1 MDLVDSSLTD
11 HPPTEEMLKCIHIGL
26 LCVQRNPSARPTMSW
41 VNVTLSSSTVCL
53 PCLCKSVFFI
63 QELSLIFFECTA
75 RALPLAAAQ
84 PLPWQLCNDTAGN
97 FTANSAYQ
105 ANIRRL
111 AASFPKNASSSPS
124 LFATGVA
131 GTAPDVVYALAL
143 CRGDTNASSC
153 ARCVASQF
161 QNAQQLCALNKGA
174 TMFDDPCILRYADW
188 DFLANTT
195 DNRGMFLAWSYD
207 SVNASAVGAFAAASR
222 RLVDAT
228 ADAAAADPVRRF
240 ATGEE
245 AFDETY
251 PKIYSLA
258 QCTPDMTAADCR
270 TCLGHVISRF
280 MPMYSY
286 FTGKHGGRI
295 FGVRC
300 SFRFETY
307 PFFSGRPLLQLQ
319 LPAAAPPGP
328 GPPPVNMTPPVATSQ
343 RRRKHRTGR
352 VLAIAVP
359 LAAATLG
366 LTVICFCFWSMRTA
380 THKSSGKPYSPNPDD
395 IQVSDSLILD
405 LSTLREATDNFSENN
420 KLGEGGFGAVYKGV
434 LSDGQE
440 IAVKRLSFGSRQ
452 GVQELKTELVLVA
465 KIQHKN
471 LVRIKGV
478 CLEEH
483 EKLLVYEYMPKRSLD
498 TIIFESQK
506 SKELDWT
513 KRLNIINGI
522 ARGLQYLHE
531 DSQLKIVHRDLKPSN
546 VLLDFDYNPKISDF
560 GLAKLFDQ
568 DQSQAV
574 TSHIAGTY
582 GYMAPEYAMHGQY
595 SVKSDVYSLGVLIL
609 EMVTGRKNSSF
620 FDLEQSVDLL
630 SLVWEH
636 WTTGT
641 IAELLDPFLLGRRA
655 PQDQMSKLVN
665 IGLLCV
671 QDNPADRPAM
681 SSVNVMLSIDT
692 VSLQVPSKPTVCTP
706 EMEDPS
712 HLYSDAYNRATKLQ
726 SSDKSKAPMSPN
738 EVTLTELEPR

>member
-1 MDLVDSSLTD
+1 MTMAMSYHRTPPYYLFVSAGALLLVFL
-11 HPPTEEMLKCIHIGL
+11 H
-26 LCVQRNPSARPTMSW
+26 
-41 VNVTLSSSTVCL
+41 L
-53 PCLCKSVFFI
+53 P
-63 QELSLIFFECTA
+63 
-75 RALPLAAAQ
+75 PLATAQ
-84 PLPWQLCNDTAGN
+84 PLPWQLCNNTSGN
-97 FTANSAYQ
+97 FTENSAYQ

-111 AASFPKNASSSPS
+111 AASIPKNASGSPS

-131 GTAPDVVYALAL
+131 GTAPDAVYALAL
-143 CRGDTNASSC
+143 CRGDGNASSC
-153 ARCVASQF
+153 ASCVARAF
-161 QNAQQLCALNKGA
+161 DDAQQLCALKKGA

-188 DFLANTT
+188 DFLANAT
-195 DNRGMFLAWSYD
+195 DNRGKFLVWSFD
-207 SVNASAVGAFAAASR
+207 SVNASVLRTFTAAAR

-228 ADAAAADPVRRF
+228 ADYAVADPIRRF
-240 ATGEE
+240 GTGEVT
-245 AFDETY
+245 FDETY

-258 QCTPDMTAADCR
+258 QCTPDMTAAECR
-270 TCLGHVISRF
+270 TCLGNVIRRF

-307 PFFSGRPLLQLQ
+307 PFFSGRPQLQLQ
-319 LPAAAPPGP
+319 PSGPP
-328 GPPPVNMTPPVATSQ
+328 GPPPVNTTPPATSQ
-343 RRRKHRTGR
+343 RTRKRRTGW

-359 LAAATLG
+359 IAAAMFG

-380 THKSSGKPYSPNPDD
+380 TQKSSGKPYSPNPDD
-395 IQVSDSLILD
+395 IQVINSLLLD
-405 LSTLREATDNFSENN
+405 LSTLREATDNFSESN

-434 LSDGQE
+434 LSRGQE
-440 IAVKRLSFGSRQ
+440 IAVKRLSLGSRQ
-452 GVQELKTELVLVA
+452 GIQELKTELALVA
-465 KIQHKN
+465 KIQHRN

-513 KRLNIINGI
+513 KTLKIINGV

-546 VLLDFDYNPKISDF
+546 VLLGFDYNPKISDF

-574 TSHIAGTY
+574 TSHIAGTF
-582 GYMAPEYAMHGQY
+582 GYMAPEYAMRGQY

-609 EMVTGRKNSSF
+609 EMVTGRKNNTFVDS
-620 FDLEQSVDLL
+620 EQSVDLL

-641 IAELLDPFLLGRRA
+641 ITELLDLPGCRA
-655 PQDQMSKLVN
+655 PQGQMSKVVN

-671 QDNPADRPAM
+671 QDNPADRPTM
-681 SSVNVMLSIDT
+681 SSVNVMLSSDT
-692 VSLQVPSKPTVCTP
+692 VSLHSGGASVGAGGAQAPPTPKNSIETMRRRR
-706 EMEDPS
+706 EKEGGRKKGRG
-712 HLYSDAYNRATKLQ
+712 AEGRRRGT
-726 SSDKSKAPMSPN
+726 SP
-738 EVTLTELEPR
+738 PRP

>member
-1 MDLVDSSLTD
+1 MYGKSFA
-11 HPPTEEMLKCIHIGL
+11 
-26 LCVQRNPSARPTMSW
+26 AR
-41 VNVTLSSSTVCL
+41 
-53 PCLCKSVFFI
+53 
-63 QELSLIFFECTA
+63 
-75 RALPLAAAQ
+75 RRAAAAMAALQ
-84 PLPWQLCNDTAGN
+84 RHRRKH

-188 DFLANTT
+188 D
-195 DNRGMFLAWSYD
+195 RG
-207 SVNASAVGAFAAASR
+207 GG
-222 RLVDAT
+222 
-228 ADAAAADPVRRF
+228 VRR
-240 ATGEE
+240 
-245 AFDETY
+245 DL
-251 PKIYSLA
+251 PQDLLA
-258 QCTPDMTAADCR
+258 GAVHAGHDGGRLPDMPRPRHQQVHAYV
-270 TCLGHVISRF
+270 L
-280 MPMYSY
+280 
-286 FTGKHGGRI
+286 
-295 FGVRC
+295 
-300 SFRFETY
+300 TY
-307 PFFSGRPLLQLQ
+307 PFFSGRLLLQLQ

-343 RRRKHRTGR
+343 R
-352 VLAIAVP
+352 
-359 LAAATLG
+359 
-366 LTVICFCFWSMRTA
+366 
-380 THKSSGKPYSPNPDD
+380 KPYSPNPDD
-395 IQVSDSLILD
+395 IQVSGSLILD
-405 LSTLREATDNFSENN
+405 LSTLREATDNFSESN

-440 IAVKRLSFGSRQ
+440 IAVKRLSLGSRQ

-595 SVKSDVYSLGVLIL
+595 SVKSDIYSLGVLIL

-681 SSVNVMLSIDT
+681 SSVNVMLSSDT
-692 VSLQVPSKPTVCTP
+692 VSLQVPSKPTFCTP